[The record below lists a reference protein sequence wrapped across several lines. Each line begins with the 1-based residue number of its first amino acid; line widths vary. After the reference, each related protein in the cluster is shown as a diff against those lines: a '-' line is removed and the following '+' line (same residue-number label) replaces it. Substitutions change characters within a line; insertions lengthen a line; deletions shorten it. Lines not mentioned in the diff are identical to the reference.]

1 MLLIFTTYKISF
13 IYQTFRLVGM
23 KAFYF
28 PTDIFISSEKKHMKT
43 VEILYKFDCLQYEL
57 GFKHKCPEASGVTTG
72 GHVLPRQKP
81 VPSPAPPIWQSA
93 MCCWNECMSS
103 QSPPKKNPCTTGC
116 PAASLLVTPL
126 PKTSHFQIWSW
137 TSGSFMIL
145 IALIMI
151 EGFIEVLFGPQVLE
165 EALGEFEH
173 HGHLA
178 KESVSDSEVTITTH
192 GTPMF
197 LPVSRVSCTH
207 MHCFLSSIFQQSLD
221 FSPKN
226 SFFWSL

>member
-81 VPSPAPPIWQSA
+81 VPNPAPPIWQSA

-103 QSPPKKNPCTTGC
+103 QSPPKKSLHHWLSCSFTPSYT
-116 PAASLLVTPL
+116 AAQNITFSNLILDFWVFYDFNCINYDWRIYWGSFWAPGLGGST
-126 PKTSHFQIWSW
+126 WRVW
-137 TSGSFMIL
+137 TSWPSCQRICVGLRSHNYHPRYSH
-145 IALIMI
+145 
-151 EGFIEVLFGPQVLE
+151 VL
-165 EALGEFEH
+165 A
-173 HGHLA
+173 
-178 KESVSDSEVTITTH
+178 SE
-192 GTPMF
+192 
-197 LPVSRVSCTH
+197 
-207 MHCFLSSIFQQSLD
+207 
-221 FSPKN
+221 
-226 SFFWSL
+226 